1 VPGDTAA
8 AAPDLYDNLIVAG
21 VAEAPLSTQMPP
33 SLPDRS
39 AWPGDE
45 QLTLLM
51 TRRSTLDWVLRRAAA
66 AQTGVTVR
74 GGVRVTGLISKPG
87 RPPHVTGVRTDDGD
101 LVVDATGSSFG
112 DRPVARGDRRSANRQ
127 LGGGMWSRL
136 LQPPLSAAYRRG
148 PTRTA
153 HHADRCRARRGVPSS
168 MMCFENYARG

>member
-74 GGVRVTGLISKPG
+74 GGVQVTGLISKPG
-87 RPPHVTGVRTDDGD
+87 RPPHVTGVSTDDGDLSAD
-101 LVVDATGSSFG
+101 LVVDATG
-112 DRPVARGDRRSANRQ
+112 RRSVSTGGSRRST
-127 LGGGMWSRL
+127 LG
-136 LQPPLSAAYRRG
+136 QPPTRRRNVVSPTTAATIGCVQTWTYQDRAPRGSLPGSTRR
-148 PTRTA
+148 A
-153 HHADRCRARRGVPSS
+153 QLDDVL
-168 MMCFENYARG
+168 